1 VFETAGIADRLT
13 ELRAVMAK
21 DDTHYLEI
29 GYKNIANRCRN
40 CIQQIMAESK
50 TVTKKNSYFWRGFK
64 SPCGSS
70 APRLAAGHTST
81 GRGLVTRGVLLGG
94 AREESSVG
102 TGPDHTIPIRDG
114 DPSLGNEI
122 LCKMG

>member
-1 VFETAGIADRLT
+1 VFETAGIVDRLT

-50 TVTKKNSYFWRGFK
+50 SVTKKNFTSGGVSK
-64 SPCGSS
+64 
-70 APRLAAGHTST
+70 AHAARQHH
-81 GRGLVTRGVLLGG
+81 
-94 AREESSVG
+94 
-102 TGPDHTIPIRDG
+102 D
-114 DPSLGNEI
+114 
-122 LCKMG
+122 